1 MDEGI
6 KFFIGLD
13 AHKDSTQRGGVRG
26 GAGAGPVCW
35 HRSVRT

>member
-13 AHKDSTQRGGVRG
+13 THKDSTSVAAARR
-26 GAGAGPVCW
+26 AGSPPGLLAPWG
-35 HRSVRT
+35 RT